1 MKKII
6 AFSLLLLIC
15 NFYFAQD
22 SKVNQLADL
31 YINQA
36 FKTHPEYGTMYGIE
50 NADNVNLGDNS
61 MNAIEIQENFEDSL
75 FAELIKIDK
84 KSLTKVD
91 LLTYEVLFETLE
103 SDKECRICKEDLWL
117 LSHLDGWHIGI
128 SRLCEAQPVGSE
140 LNRKNTLKRWI
151 KIPVFIQNEMDKLK
165 EGLKQ
170 GYSTPKVIVELI
182 ITQLDE
188 QLAIPF
194 KESPYYIPATKD
206 SLKDFGLELEKI
218 ISNQIYPKIKEY
230 RDFLQFNYLPKAKSN
245 IGVSSN
251 PDGFKCYEAKLRANT
266 TLKISANQMYEN
278 GVKRL
283 NFRKEKIIKIGNE
296 LFKTSNFDTIKSI
309 VSDTSETFKSKEEL
323 IQYTKNA
330 LSRAEEKLPHY
341 FNIITKQKYKIEPIP
356 AYASMAINEY
366 QKPMHKDVDSGV
378 FYIQLYDFKHQNKG
392 LIEALAFHEVYP
404 GHHLQGGIQLDL
416 ANSSKLLELIG
427 NGGFNEG
434 WARYSELLA
443 DEMNLYSNDTNRINL
458 YFRFGIGMIVDP
470 GIHAK
475 NWTHSD
481 AIKYYT
487 DYCPNLSKKAIENLV
502 LRIIITPG
510 QMTSYGTGESVFLAL
525 RKKAEE
531 KLGDKFD
538 IKVFHDKCLENG
550 SIPLNLLEKNIN
562 DWLEQNMR

>member
-1 MKKII
+1 MKKITT
-6 AFSLLLLIC
+6 FSLLFLCI
-15 NFYFAQD
+15 NSYFSQN
-22 SKVNQLADL
+22 SKINQFADL

-36 FKTHPEYGTMYGIE
+36 FKTHPEYGTIYGIE

-61 MNAIEIQENFEDSL
+61 MNAIRIQENFKDSL
-75 FAELIKIDK
+75 YAELIKIDK

-103 SDKECRICKEDLWL
+103 SDKECRICKEDIWL

-128 SRLCEAQPVGSE
+128 SGLCEAQPIGSE
-140 LNRKNTLKRWI
+140 LNRKNTLERWI
-151 KIPVFIQNEMDKLK
+151 KIPMFIQNEIEKLK

-188 QLAIPF
+188 QLAIPV

-218 ISNQIYPKIKEY
+218 IFNQIYPKIKEY
-230 RDFLQFNYLPKAKSN
+230 KDFLKFEYLPKAKSN
-245 IGVSSN
+245 ISISSN
-251 PDGFKCYEAKLRANT
+251 PNGPKCYESKLRSNT
-266 TLKISANQMYEN
+266 TLKITADEMYKK
-278 GVKRL
+278 GLKSL
-283 NFRKEKIIKIGNE
+283 NFRKEKIIKIGTKT
-296 LFKTSNFDTIKSI
+296 FKTSNFDSIKLI
-309 VSDTSETFKSKEEL
+309 ISDTLETFKSKEEL
-323 IQYTKNA
+323 IKYTKNA
-330 LSRAEEKLPHY
+330 LSRSEEKLPLY
-341 FNIITKQKYKIEPIP
+341 FNLITKQKYKIEPIP
-356 AYASMAINEY
+356 DYAPLAINEY
-366 QKPMHKDVDSGV
+366 QKPIHKDVDSGI
-378 FYIQLYDFKHQNKG
+378 FLIQLYDFKHQNKG

-458 YFRFGIGMIVDP
+458 YFRFGVGMIVDP

-475 NWTHSD
+475 NWSQSE
-481 AIKYYT
+481 AIIYYT
-487 DYCPNLSKKAIENLV
+487 NLCPNLSKKTIENLI
-502 LRIIITPG
+502 LRIIVTPG
-510 QMTSYGTGESVFLAL
+510 QMTCYGTGESVFLAL

-538 IKVFHDKCLENG
+538 IKEFHDKCLENG

-562 DWLEQNMR
+562 DWLSKY

>member
-1 MKKII
+1 M
-6 AFSLLLLIC
+6 
-15 NFYFAQD
+15 
-22 SKVNQLADL
+22 
-31 YINQA
+31 
-36 FKTHPEYGTMYGIE
+36 FKTHPEYGTMFGIE

-128 SRLCEAQPVGSE
+128 SNLCEAQPIGSE
-140 LNRKNTLKRWI
+140 LNRKNVLKRWI
-151 KIPVFIQNEMDKLK
+151 KIPMFIQNEVDKLK

-194 KESPYYIPATKD
+194 KESPYYTPATKD
-206 SLKDFGLELEKI
+206 TLKDFGLELEKI
-218 ISNQIYPKIKEY
+218 ISIQIYPKIKEY
-230 RDFLQFNYLPKAKSN
+230 RDFLQFNYLQKAKTD

-251 PDGFKCYEAKLRANT
+251 PNGLKCYNAKLRNNT
-266 TLKISANQMYEN
+266 SLKITADEMYKN
-278 GVKRL
+278 GL
-283 NFRKEKIIKIGNE
+283 NSLHFKQKKIIKLGTKIY
-296 LFKTSNFDTIKSI
+296 KTSNFDTIKSI

-330 LSRAEEKLPHY
+330 LSRAEEKLPLY

-356 AYASMAINEY
+356 DYAPMAINEY

-378 FYIQLYDFKHQNKG
+378 FHIQLYDFKHQNKG

-458 YFRFGIGMIVDP
+458 YFRFGIGMFVDP

-475 NWTHSD
+475 NWSQSD

-510 QMTSYGTGESVFLAL
+510 QMTCYGTGESVFLAL

-562 DWLEQNMR
+562 DWLRKY

>member
-1 MKKII
+1 
-6 AFSLLLLIC
+6 
-15 NFYFAQD
+15 
-22 SKVNQLADL
+22 
-31 YINQA
+31 
-36 FKTHPEYGTMYGIE
+36 
-50 NADNVNLGDNS
+50 
-61 MNAIEIQENFEDSL
+61 
-75 FAELIKIDK
+75 
-84 KSLTKVD
+84 
-91 LLTYEVLFETLE
+91 
-103 SDKECRICKEDLWL
+103 
-117 LSHLDGWHIGI
+117 
-128 SRLCEAQPVGSE
+128 
-140 LNRKNTLKRWI
+140 
-151 KIPVFIQNEMDKLK
+151 
-165 EGLKQ
+165 
-170 GYSTPKVIVELI
+170 
-182 ITQLDE
+182 
-188 QLAIPF
+188 
-194 KESPYYIPATKD
+194 
-206 SLKDFGLELEKI
+206 
-218 ISNQIYPKIKEY
+218 
-230 RDFLQFNYLPKAKSN
+230 
-245 IGVSSN
+245 
-251 PDGFKCYEAKLRANT
+251 
-266 TLKISANQMYEN
+266 
-278 GVKRL
+278 
-283 NFRKEKIIKIGNE
+283 
-296 LFKTSNFDTIKSI
+296 
-309 VSDTSETFKSKEEL
+309 
-323 IQYTKNA
+323 
-330 LSRAEEKLPHY
+330 
-341 FNIITKQKYKIEPIP
+341 
-356 AYASMAINEY
+356 MAINEY

-475 NWTHSD
+475 NWSQSD

-510 QMTSYGTGESVFLAL
+510 QMTCYGTGESVFLAL

-562 DWLEQNMR
+562 DWLRKY

>member
-1 MKKII
+1 MKKSILLFLSI
-6 AFSLLLLIC
+6 TLGNLLFSQ
-15 NFYFAQD
+15 N
-22 SKVNQLADL
+22 SKINQLADL

-75 FAELIKIDK
+75 FTELIKIDK

-103 SDKECRICKEDLWL
+103 SDKECRICKEDFWL

-128 SRLCEAQPVGSE
+128 SELCEAQPIGSE
-140 LNRKNTLKRWI
+140 LNRKNTLERWI
-151 KIPVFIQNEMDKLK
+151 KIPVFIQNEMEKLK

-194 KESPYYIPATKD
+194 KESPYYMPATKD

-230 RDFLQFNYLPKAKSN
+230 RDFLQFEYLPKAKSN

-251 PDGFKCYEAKLRANT
+251 PNGPKCYDAKLRSNT
-266 TLKISANQMYEN
+266 TLKITADEMYKN
-278 GVKRL
+278 GINSL
-283 NFRKEKIIKIGNE
+283 NFKQKKLIKIGTKI
-296 LFKTSNFDTIKSI
+296 FKTSNFDSIKLI
-309 VSDTSETFKSKEEL
+309 ISDTLETFKSKEEL

-330 LSRAEEKLPHY
+330 LSRAEEKLPLY
-341 FNIITKQKYKIEPIP
+341 FNLITKQKYKIEPIP
-356 AYASMAINEY
+356 DFLPMATNEY
-366 QKPMHKDVDSGV
+366 RGPSKKDVDSGI
-378 FYIQLYDFKHQNKG
+378 FLIQLYDFKHQNKG
-392 LIEALAFHEVYP
+392 LNEALAFHEVYP
-404 GHHLQGGIQLDL
+404 GHHLQGGIQLEL
-416 ANSSKLLELIG
+416 ARSSNLLKHYN

-458 YFRFGIGMIVDP
+458 YFRFGVGMIVDP

-475 NWTHSD
+475 NWSQSE

-487 DYCPNLSKKAIENLV
+487 NFCPNLSKKAIENLV

-510 QMTSYGTGESVFLAL
+510 QMTCYGTGESVFLAL

-538 IKVFHDKCLENG
+538 IKEFHDKCLENG

-562 DWLEQNMR
+562 TWLEQKR

>member
-6 AFSLLLLIC
+6 TLSLLFLCI
-15 NFYFAQD
+15 NNYFSQN
-22 SKVNQLADL
+22 SKINQLADL

-50 NADNVNLGDNS
+50 NADNVSLGDNS
-61 MNAIEIQENFEDSL
+61 MNAIRLEEKFEDSL

-103 SDKECRICKEDLWL
+103 SDKECRICKDDLWL
-117 LSHLDGWHIGI
+117 ISHLDGWHIGI
-128 SRLCEAQPVGSE
+128 SALCEAQPIGSE
-140 LNRKNTLKRWI
+140 LNRKNTLKRWM

-165 EGLKQ
+165 VGLKQ

-188 QLAIPF
+188 QLAIPV
-194 KESPYYIPATKD
+194 KESPFYIRATKNT
-206 SLKDFGLELEKI
+206 LKDFGLELEKI

-230 RDFLQFNYLPKAKSN
+230 RDFLQFEYLPKAKSN
-245 IGVSSN
+245 IGISSN
-251 PDGFKCYEAKLRANT
+251 PNGPKCYEAKLRANT
-266 TLKISANQMYEN
+266 TLKISANQMFEN
-278 GVKRL
+278 GLKSL
-283 NFRKEKIIKIGNE
+283 NFRKEKIIKIGTKI
-296 LFKTSNFDTIKSI
+296 FKTSNFESIKSI

-330 LSRAEEKLPHY
+330 LNRAEKKLPLY
-341 FNIITKQKYKIEPIP
+341 FNLVTKQKYKIEPIP
-356 AYASMAINEY
+356 DYAPLAINEF
-366 QKPMHKDVDSGV
+366 QEPIHKDVDSGI
-378 FYIQLYDFKHQNKG
+378 FLIQLYDFKHQNKG

-416 ANSSKLLELIG
+416 AHTSFLLERIG

-434 WARYSELLA
+434 WARYSEFLA
-443 DEMNLYSNDTNRINL
+443 DEMKLYSNDTNRLNL
-458 YFRFGIGMIVDP
+458 YFRFPFGMIVDP
-470 GIHAK
+470 GVHSK
-475 NWTHSD
+475 NWTIND
-481 AIKYYT
+481 AMKYYR
-487 DYCPNLSKKAIENLV
+487 DYAPNLSKKDIENYV
-502 LRIIITPG
+502 LRIIVTPG
-510 QMTSYGTGESVFLAL
+510 QMTCYGTGESVFLDL

-538 IKVFHDKCLENG
+538 IKEFHDKCLENG
-550 SIPLNLLEKNIN
+550 SIPLNLLEKNI
-562 DWLEQNMR
+562 DTWLDQK